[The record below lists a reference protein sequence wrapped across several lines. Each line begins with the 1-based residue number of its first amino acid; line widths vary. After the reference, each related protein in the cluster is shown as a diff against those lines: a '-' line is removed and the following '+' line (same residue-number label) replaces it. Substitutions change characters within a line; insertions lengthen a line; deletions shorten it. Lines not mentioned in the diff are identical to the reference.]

1 MTDFAEF
8 IDMVLDNDEIVSNFS
23 KLEEDYIGGF
33 HTKCLD
39 FTEKMT
45 EDDFLSLLF
54 DSLKEKSGVLGADN
68 FKIRLHMRN
77 PRTSPPPGPRGGV
90 PCGDYA
96 DYSIYL
102 IKK

>member
-1 MTDFAEF
+1 
-8 IDMVLDNDEIVSNFS
+8 
-23 KLEEDYIGGF
+23 
-33 HTKCLD
+33 
-39 FTEKMT
+39 MT